1 MPTPI
6 SDYLVL
12 GGGLGGLA
20 AAYVLALAGA
30 DVVLIDRSLPEA
42 NGALGGFTRFS
53 GAKFS
58 LLPAGQGLVPV
69 AGGVENLQRVIGEVL
84 NFCGLSGHQAI
95 GSRDLLEDKP
105 SAAGTN
111 IRTYQ
116 SLVLT
121 PSQIEHTV
129 QLISS
134 RIRRLVRVID
144 AEVLDI
150 EHHSSRWVALGGN
163 GKIAEGRNAVFAGG
177 RTAGS
182 LLRRAGATPQEGKG
196 VDLGVRVEFLE
207 LEGIRSLRE
216 RGPDAK
222 ILMGRTRT
230 FCLNY
235 PGTVFRY
242 SFRDI
247 SIPGGIVADQS
258 EPSGNFGILTRVQGK
273 EEAVA
278 RVLNYLRSVPR
289 EAYETAHVVRGPP
302 FQDKMPML
310 QSAYGSEA
318 ADHLQKF
325 GETML
330 EAGFVDWDSEHRIH
344 FPLLDWHWDT
354 FAVGFSH
361 RTDRPNL
368 FVAGDAAGHAR
379 GLLQAGV
386 SGWLAARE
394 ALADASV

>member
-69 AGGVENLQRVIGEVL
+69 AGGVENLQQVIGEVL

-196 VDLGVRVEFLE
+196 VDLGVRV
-207 LEGIRSLRE
+207 RVS
-216 RGPDAK
+216 
-222 ILMGRTRT
+222 RTRR
-230 FCLNY
+230 Y
-235 PGTVFRY
+235 PLTSGT
-242 SFRDI
+242 
-247 SIPGGIVADQS
+247 
-258 EPSGNFGILTRVQGK
+258 
-273 EEAVA
+273 
-278 RVLNYLRSVPR
+278 
-289 EAYETAHVVRGPP
+289 
-302 FQDKMPML
+302 
-310 QSAYGSEA
+310 
-318 ADHLQKF
+318 
-325 GETML
+325 
-330 EAGFVDWDSEHRIH
+330 
-344 FPLLDWHWDT
+344 
-354 FAVGFSH
+354 
-361 RTDRPNL
+361 RP
-368 FVAGDAAGHAR
+368 
-379 GLLQAGV
+379 
-386 SGWLAARE
+386 
-394 ALADASV
+394 